1 MVVYLFILGY
11 WGAIATI
18 LNQNFKNRLKNDSKI
33 YFILAGFSLFFLMA
47 SRNISVGTDTI
58 RYLYEFE
65 NADFYL
71 NNLIRS
77 SERGYSYFNFFANK
91 LGISFQIYLSIISAI
106 FMIAISKLYYKYSK
120 NILMSYYLHV
130 TIGLFAMSMTG
141 LRQSLA
147 ISLTIISF
155 ISLMNNKKFLFF
167 LFVFIA
173 YTFHNSAI
181 AFIPVYFLKNLK
193 LNRKSAIL
201 IYLLSA
207 SLFFVKSWIA
217 GFISIMSP
225 DRYSRYW
232 IMQDSIDIN
241 PLVILV
247 ALAIPL
253 AAIIFW
259 PKIDTE
265 RNLEKESISILFVL
279 SCINFIVYF
288 FALEVMLLERISLY
302 FMAYN
307 TILIPNVIRM
317 IKNKDIRRIGWAAC
331 IILPLLQFII
341 STPGGSFGIGEYK
354 FFWE

>member
-1 MVVYLFILGY
+1 MAVYLMVLGY

-18 LNQNFKNRLKNDSKI
+18 LKQTFKNRLKNDSKI
-33 YFILAGFSLFFLMA
+33 YFVLAGFSIFLLMA
-47 SRNISVGTDTI
+47 LRNVSVGTDTI
-58 RYLYEFE
+58 RYFYEFE
-65 NADFYL
+65 NAEFYI

-77 SERGYSYFNFFANK
+77 SEKGYSFFNYLVNK
-91 LGISFQIYLSIISAI
+91 LGISFQIYLSIISAFFI
-106 FMIAISKLYYKYSK
+106 MVISKLYYKYSK

-147 ISLTIISF
+147 ISFTIIAF
-155 ISLMNNKKFLFF
+155 INLMKNKKIFFF
-167 LFVFIA
+167 LFVFVA
-173 YTFHNSAI
+173 YTFHNSAV
-181 AFIPVYFLKNLK
+181 AFIPVYFLKNIRLD
-193 LNRKSAIL
+193 RKKAII

-207 SLFFVKSWIA
+207 SLVFMKSWIA
-217 GFISIMSP
+217 NLIAIITP

-232 IMQDSIDIN
+232 LMQDSIHIN

-253 AAIIFW
+253 VTIIFW
-259 PKIDTE
+259 PKADTE
-265 RNLEKESISILFVL
+265 RKLENESISILFIL
-279 SCINFIVYF
+279 SCINFIIYF

-302 FMAYN
+302 FMVYN
-307 TILIPNVIRM
+307 TVLIPNVIRT
-317 IKNKDIRRIGWAAC
+317 IKNKDIRRVGWAAC

-341 STPGGSFGIGEYK
+341 TTPGGSLGIGEYK